1 MITGGERGIGTTW
14 DRSRRGISRNRCNFL
29 PPFQISIGNKV
40 RKMASDRCEPPSLSA
55 ELGGGVEVGQG
66 EQVECGAN
74 GPGGVPSELQT
85 VRGQQFIVGPRYSN
99 LQYIGEGA
107 YGMVV
112 SAYDNDTKTK
122 VKSFYIM

>member
-1 MITGGERGIGTTW
+1 
-14 DRSRRGISRNRCNFL
+14 
-29 PPFQISIGNKV
+29 
-40 RKMASDRCEPPSLSA
+40 MASERCEPPSLTG
-55 ELGGGVEVGQG
+55 ELGGGLEGGPGDEV
-66 EQVECGAN
+66 QVGAN
-74 GPGGVPSELQT
+74 GPNGVPSELQT

-122 VKSFYIM
+122 VSQIL